1 MTEQTPPDGFKP
13 HFRKSGLTDPWEPLY
28 SSPEPDR
35 VRMGLYLREPHCN
48 SRGLVHGGL
57 IAALSDNAMGLSC
70 HAVISGEGRKL
81 SGLVTVSMTNDFVGS
96 AKLGQWLEIVPRVV
110 KAGGSLAFAEC
121 LVFGNGEVISRG
133 SASFKILS

>member
-1 MTEQTPPDGFKP
+1 
-13 HFRKSGLTDPWEPLY
+13 
-28 SSPEPDR
+28 
-35 VRMGLYLREPHCN
+35 
-48 SRGLVHGGL
+48 
-57 IAALSDNAMGLSC
+57 
-70 HAVISGEGRKL
+70 
-81 SGLVTVSMTNDFVGS
+81 MTNDFVGS